1 MSLLSVHD
9 LGHSFGQVNVFHGLN
24 FSLADGDQ
32 LAVLG
37 ASGAGKSTL
46 LRLLAGLDVPSQGRI
61 ERASGLKIG
70 MVFQDLALW
79 PNLTAL
85 ENVAMALHALPR
97 RNAREAAQAV
107 LEKCRVAEF
116 ADRLP
121 DMLSIG
127 QQQRVALARAMAAEP
142 GILLLDEPFSSLD
155 LILKQEIFATIREV
169 AKGCALVLVTHDPAE
184 AMALCQTALVLEN
197 GTALDHGPIRDLLTQ
212 PQSRLLR
219 LFGEHWKKW
228 S

>member
-1 MSLLSVHD
+1 MSLLTVHD
-9 LGHSFGQVNVFHGLN
+9 LGHSFGQVEVFRGLN
-24 FSLADGDQ
+24 FSLAEGDQ

-37 ASGAGKSTL
+37 VSGAGKSTL
-46 LRLLAGLDVPSQGRI
+46 LRLLAGLDAPHRGMI
-61 ERASGLKIG
+61 ERAPGLKIG

-85 ENVAMALHALPR
+85 ENVALALPALSR
-97 RNAREAAQAV
+97 GDARKAAQDA
-107 LEKCRVAEF
+107 LEKCHVGEF

-121 DMLSIG
+121 NMLSIG
-127 QQQRVALARAMAAEP
+127 QQQRVALARSMAAEP
-142 GILLLDEPFSSLD
+142 GVLLLDEPFSSLD
-155 LILKQEIFATIREV
+155 LILKQELFATIREL
-169 AKGCALVLVTHDPAE
+169 AKGRALVLVTHDPTE

-197 GTALDHGPIRDLLTQ
+197 GTALEHGPIRHLLTQ

-219 LFGEHWKKW
+219 LFGEYWKKW

>member
-1 MSLLSVHD
+1 
-9 LGHSFGQVNVFHGLN
+9 
-24 FSLADGDQ
+24 
-32 LAVLG
+32 
-37 ASGAGKSTL
+37 L

-97 RNAREAAQAV
+97 GNAREAALAA
-107 LEKCRVAEF
+107 LEKCRVAEL